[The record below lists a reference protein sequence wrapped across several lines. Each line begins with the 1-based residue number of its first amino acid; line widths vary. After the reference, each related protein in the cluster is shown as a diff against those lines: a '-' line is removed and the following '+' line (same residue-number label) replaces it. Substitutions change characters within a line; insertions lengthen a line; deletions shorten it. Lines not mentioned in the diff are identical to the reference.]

1 MTSVA
6 TESGWMGAFSPVAFT
21 NVLKRVADEGRSGE
35 LQVVSGNWIKT
46 ICVDDGAVRF
56 AKSNM
61 RQDRLGESM
70 LAHECISKN
79 DLRLASERMGKD
91 RCRFGEALLKM
102 GRLNRKQLYRELGL
116 QVQRIVLSLFRVPE
130 GLYSFEETET
140 AAINDTRLP
149 FSLSVPPLL
158 LKGLRRVNDG
168 RLILTALPPADTV
181 VRMAERPTYNF
192 DLSKLAPLERSVLEK
207 AGAGA
212 TISAIV
218 RDASLERSAALRA
231 CYALLTLGLLEITD
245 DKKSE
250 RAHAEIVP
258 QEPAEAELVQE
269 VAEEAE
275 IVHEDPA
282 QGGLAKEASPE
293 EDADGVARP
302 NRIEQLERDA
312 KMHLQVKEWDGAIS
326 LLHELVAFAPANA
339 TYQLML
345 GQAMQCH
352 PSLEKTAEE
361 HFLQAVTLAPDDAPA
376 HVALG
381 SLLPARQD
389 ARARDYRARASASNR
404 PRKRRR
410 RALSRGIPSADPDV
424 EAFHEDF
431 RLRQMGA
438 ALWEPMNCLSSR

>member
-1 MTSVA
+1 MMTSVA

-35 LQVVSGNWIKT
+35 LQIVSGNWIKT

-212 TISAIV
+212 TIGAIV

-258 QEPAEAELVQE
+258 QEPAETELVQE

-381 SLLPARQD
+381 RYYQRAKMPAR
-389 ARARDYRARASASNR
+389 AITELE
-404 PRKRRR
+404 
-410 RALSRGIPSADPDV
+410 RALRIDPGN
-424 EAFHEDF
+424 EDAARYLEEF
-431 RLRQMGA
+431 RQPTRMSKLFTKIFG
-438 ALWEPMNCLSSR
+438 

>member
-35 LQVVSGNWIKT
+35 LQIVSGNWIKT

-212 TISAIV
+212 TIGAIV

-258 QEPAEAELVQE
+258 QEPAEAELVQEVAAETELVQE

-381 SLLPARQD
+381 RYYQRAKMPAR
-389 ARARDYRARASASNR
+389 AITELE
-404 PRKRRR
+404 
-410 RALSRGIPSADPDV
+410 RALRIDPGNKDAARYL
-424 EAFHEDF
+424 EEF
-431 RLRQMGA
+431 RQPTRMSKLFTKIFG
-438 ALWEPMNCLSSR
+438 

>member
-1 MTSVA
+1 M
-6 TESGWMGAFSPVAFT
+6 
-21 NVLKRVADEGRSGE
+21 
-35 LQVVSGNWIKT
+35 
-46 ICVDDGAVRF
+46 
-56 AKSNM
+56 
-61 RQDRLGESM
+61 
-70 LAHECISKN
+70 
-79 DLRLASERMGKD
+79 
-91 RCRFGEALLKM
+91 
-102 GRLNRKQLYRELGL
+102 
-116 QVQRIVLSLFRVPE
+116 
-130 GLYSFEETET
+130 
-140 AAINDTRLP
+140 
-149 FSLSVPPLL
+149 
-158 LKGLRRVNDG
+158 
-168 RLILTALPPADTV
+168 
-181 VRMAERPTYNF
+181 
-192 DLSKLAPLERSVLEK
+192 EK

-212 TISAIV
+212 TIGAIV

-381 SLLPARQD
+381 RYYQRAKMPAR
-389 ARARDYRARASASNR
+389 AITELE
-404 PRKRRR
+404 
-410 RALSRGIPSADPDV
+410 RALRIDPGN
-424 EAFHEDF
+424 EDAARYLEEF
-431 RLRQMGA
+431 RQPTRMSKLFTKIFG
-438 ALWEPMNCLSSR
+438 